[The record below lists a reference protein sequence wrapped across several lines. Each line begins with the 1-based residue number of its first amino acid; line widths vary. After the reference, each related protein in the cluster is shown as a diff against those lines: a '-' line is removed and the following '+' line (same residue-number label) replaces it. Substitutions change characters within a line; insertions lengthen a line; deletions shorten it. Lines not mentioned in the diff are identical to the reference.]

1 LFELL
6 YRELVKGVFFQ
17 RALPTSTVALTT
29 VERNFDEMKIL
40 GKNKL
45 PPASAVIVSNS
56 VSPGDAV
63 LLQNLFRRPLTFF
76 VCTKEKIAEP
86 KHLGVAFEKLPER
99 TSPEI
104 YDQLTERILAG
115 NGAWF
120 LPLGLPARVAHL
132 PLLNPLVVSLS
143 QKTGKPVIPIW
154 FENPKTPLYNFTEE
168 KEALTTHSPRRAEPA
183 IMVGE
188 AISPDKV
195 SLCLLREKLL
205 ELGAEVFAQRED
217 LQWSLGVACVDGL
230 KARAGRNLIT
240 DAFLENKKLDGKT
253 MLGLGLAVSCELK
266 KICPEKRVGIV
277 LPPGLAGLVINIA
290 AVLGGKIP
298 VNLNFTAG
306 RAANE
311 IAIRKA
317 GITTVLTLPTIK
329 ERFKDFPWPQNTVD
343 TQQLLKNLPKLRIA
357 IHMLAGKLL
366 PTRLISRLYG
376 FPEKGGDTEAAL
388 LFSSGSTGEPKGII
402 LTHKNILAN
411 VTQVREALQFG
422 SDKKLLGCLPIFH
435 SFGFTVT
442 VWYPVCGGPE
452 LVTYINPLEA
462 AKLAEIIHE
471 HKVHLAVTTPTFLR
485 GYLKRATREQ
495 LSSLWGIVTGAEK
508 LPPDLAAQF
517 EEKFSIPV
525 REGYGL
531 TETSPVV
538 SVNLNDPSGG
548 SKAFPMQSLHKRG
561 TVGKPVPGVAVRIS
575 NPDTGQDQ
583 PSNQTGMIWL
593 RGANI
598 FPGYLDA
605 PELTQEVLK
614 DGWFKTGDLGRLDDE
629 GFLVIEGRV
638 SRFSKIGG
646 EMVPHGTIESI
657 LQKCLA
663 SDSETACF
671 AVTGRSHPEKGEELV
686 LLTTLKLTNTTIS
699 EVLRKEGLPNL
710 WIPKI
715 VKIVEKIPT
724 LASGKLDLQAIKS
737 IASAE

>member
-1 LFELL
+1 MKLL
-6 YRELVKGVFFQ
+6 G
-17 RALPTSTVALTT
+17 S
-29 VERNFDEMKIL
+29 
-40 GKNKL
+40 NKL
-45 PPASAVIVSNS
+45 PQTSAIVVSNS
-56 VSPGDAV
+56 FSSKDAR
-63 LLQNLFRRPLTFF
+63 LLQSLFRRPLTFF
-76 VCTKEKIAEP
+76 VCTKEKFAQP
-86 KHLGVAFEKLPER
+86 KDVGVSFEKLPEQI
-99 TSPEI
+99 SPELF
-104 YDQLTERILAG
+104 DQLTQRILAG

-120 LPLGLPARVAHL
+120 LPLGLPARVPHL
-132 PLLNPLVVSLS
+132 TILNPVVVSLS
-143 QKTGKPVIPIW
+143 QKTNKPVIPVW
-154 FENPKTPLYNFTEE
+154 FENPSAHLFNFTDE
-168 KEALTTHSPRRAEPA
+168 KESTTTRPSRRAEPA
-183 IMVGE
+183 IIVGE
-188 AISPDKV
+188 PIPPDKV
-195 SLCLLREKLL
+195 SLHLMRDKLL
-205 ELGAEVFAQRED
+205 ELGAEIFSRRED
-217 LQWSLGVACVDGL
+217 IHWSLGVTCVDGL
-230 KARAGRNLIT
+230 KARGGRTLIT

-253 MLGLGLAVSCELK
+253 LLGLALATSCELK

-290 AVLGGKIP
+290 AVLCGKTP

-311 IAIRKA
+311 IAFRKA
-317 GITTVLTLPTIK
+317 AITTVLTASAIK
-329 ERFKDFPWPQNTVD
+329 ERFKDFPWPENTVD
-343 TQQLLKNLPKLRIA
+343 SQQLLKSLPKLKIA
-357 IHMLAGKLL
+357 AHMLVGNLL
-366 PTRLISRLYG
+366 PTRLLSRLYG
-376 FPEKGGDTEAAL
+376 FPEHGGDTEAAL
-388 LFSSGSTGEPKGII
+388 LFSSGSTGEPKGIV

-442 VWYPVCGGPE
+442 VWYPVCNGPE

-471 HKVHLAVTTPTFLR
+471 HNVHLAVTTPTFLR

-517 EEKFSIPV
+517 EEKFGIPV

-538 SVNLNDPSGG
+538 SVNLNDPYGG
-548 SKAFPMQSLHKRG
+548 SKAFPRQSLHKRG

-605 PELTQEVLK
+605 PELTREVLK

-663 SDSETACF
+663 PESEVPSF
-671 AVTGRSHPEKGEELV
+671 AVTGRQHTEKGEELV
-686 LLTTLKLTNTTIS
+686 LLTTLKVTNTTIG
-699 EVLRKEGLPNL
+699 ETLRKEGLPNL
-710 WIPKI
+710 WIPKV